1 MAWPPIQ
8 CIEKLCLQWFP
19 RKGGYDSMTAN
30 SVSEPLAEPKRGG
43 FKFPT
48 AYTVLA
54 LLLVV
59 VALLTWIIPPGQFE
73 RDEDG
78 QPIPGTYQQV
88 DPNQQGFFDVL
99 VAPINGMYG
108 IQDETGLVSTYN
120 DGGLYGAIDVA
131 FFILV
136 IGGFLGITM
145 KTGAVDAGIGRVV
158 ERLGKRYTLLI
169 IALMSIFAAGGT
181 SYGMAEESLAFYV
194 LIISTLIALG
204 FDALVGTAVVL
215 LGAGI
220 GVLGSTVNP
229 FATGIAT
236 GIAGIPLGEGIIYRI
251 IILVIGSALGMWWVL
266 RYAKKIKAD
275 PSKSFVADKAES
287 NRAHFLG
294 SSQTEIVEFTT
305 RRKVILGLFILA
317 FVIMVY
323 SVIPW
328 ADIGIP
334 IPTLYWWFTELT
346 ALFLFFAIIIGLI
359 GRMGEESL
367 VNNFIDGA
375 RDLLGVAL
383 VVALA
388 RGISVLMNNGLIIDT
403 VLNWLA
409 NLIANLAPVPFI
421 NGVFLAYLPLAFL
434 IPSSSGLA
442 TVTMPIMAP
451 LGSFVGVPEH
461 LIVTAYQSASG
472 LLNLLTPTF
481 AVVTGALAIGRIPL
495 NIWWKFAVPL
505 AIMLTLVVMVTLTIG
520 VLIGA

>member
-1 MAWPPIQ
+1 M
-8 CIEKLCLQWFP
+8 
-19 RKGGYDSMTAN
+19 
-30 SVSEPLAEPKRGG
+30 SVNNYADPVVEVKPSG

-59 VALLTWIIPPGQFE
+59 VAVLTWLVPPGLFE
-73 RDEDG
+73 RDEAG
-78 QPIPGTYQQV
+78 QPIPGTYQLV

-99 VAPINGMYG
+99 IAPINGMYG
-108 IQDETGLVSTYN
+108 IQDETGQVSTYN

-131 FFILV
+131 FFVLV

-145 KTGAVDAGIGRVV
+145 KTGAIDAGIGFVV
-158 ERLGKRYTLLI
+158 NRLGQRYTLLI
-169 IALMSIFAAGGT
+169 IALMTVFAAGGT

-236 GIAGIPLGEGIIYRI
+236 GIAGIPLGEGIVYRI
-251 IILVIGSALGMWWVL
+251 IILVIGTALGMWWVL
-266 RYAKKIKAD
+266 RYAKKVKAD
-275 PSKSFVADKAES
+275 PTKSYVADKAES
-287 NRAHFLG
+287 NRTHFLG
-294 SSQTEIVEFTT
+294 GSQTEVVEFTA
-305 RRKVILGLFILA
+305 RRKIVLVLFILA
-317 FVIMVY
+317 FVIMIY

-367 VNNFIDGA
+367 VNNFIDGS

-383 VVALA
+383 VIALA

-403 VLNWLA
+403 ILNWLA
-409 NLIANLAPVPFI
+409 NLIAGLSPVPFI

-451 LGSFVGVPEH
+451 LGAFVGVPEH

-495 NIWWKFAVPL
+495 NTWWKFAVPL
-505 AIMLTLVVMVTLTIG
+505 AILLAVVVMVTLTIG
-520 VLIGA
+520 VLVGA

>member
-1 MAWPPIQ
+1 
-8 CIEKLCLQWFP
+8 
-19 RKGGYDSMTAN
+19 MTAD
-30 SVSEPLAEPKRGG
+30 SLTQPTAETGKKS

-59 VALLTWIIPPGQFE
+59 VAVLTWIIPPGQFD
-73 RDEDG
+73 RDADG
-78 QPIPGTYQQV
+78 QPIPGTYHAV
-88 DPNQQGFFDVL
+88 EPNQQGFFDVL
-99 VAPINGMYG
+99 IAPVNGMYG
-108 IQDETGLVSTYN
+108 IQDAAGQVSTYN

-145 KTGAVDAGIGRVV
+145 KTGAIDAGIGFVV
-158 ERLGKRYTLLI
+158 SKLGQRASLLI
-169 IALMSIFAAGGT
+169 MALMAVFAAGGT

-194 LIISTLIALG
+194 LIISTLLALG
-204 FDALVGTAVVL
+204 FDAMTGVAVVL

-229 FATGIAT
+229 FATGIAS
-236 GIAGIPLGEGIIYRI
+236 GIAGIPVGDGIAYRI
-251 IILVIGSALGMWWVL
+251 IILLVGLALGVWWVL
-266 RYAKKIKAD
+266 RYARRVQAD
-275 PSKSFVADKAES
+275 PSASYVADMAES
-287 NRAHFLG
+287 NRAHFMKG
-294 SSQTEIVEFTT
+294 GAGAEIVEFTT
-305 RRKVILGLFILA
+305 KRKIILGLFILA
-317 FVIMVY
+317 FVLMIY
-323 SVIPW
+323 GVIPW
-328 ADIGIP
+328 DDLGVP
-334 IPTLYWWFTELT
+334 LPTLYWWFTELT
-346 ALFLFFAIIIGLI
+346 GLFLLFAIIIGLI
-359 GRMGEESL
+359 GRMGEEGV

-409 NLIANLAPVPFI
+409 NLIAGLSPVPFI

-472 LLNLLTPTF
+472 LLNLVTPTF

-495 NIWWKFAVPL
+495 NTWWKFVVPL
-505 AIMLTLVVMVTLTIG
+505 VIMLAVVVMATLTIG
-520 VLIGA
+520 VLVGA

>member
-1 MAWPPIQ
+1 
-8 CIEKLCLQWFP
+8 
-19 RKGGYDSMTAN
+19 MTAN